1 MFGYIKASREKSEGN
16 EFGLYH
22 AFFCAICISSKE
34 QFGFRARMLTNFDMA
49 FFNTLFHSF
58 LDIDVEV
65 VFFYHI
71 RTGKAQQVIV
81 AFHLTGNLC
90 KPFPSK
96 ILFR

>member
-65 VFFYHI
+65 VNGHCI
-71 RTGKAQQVIV
+71 TTPIKVR
-81 AFHLTGNLC
+81 
-90 KPFPSK
+90 S
-96 ILFR
+96 